1 MYLSTFLP
9 EEILLQ
15 IFGETDKSDLQKF
28 LEISHEWRDLLIKN
42 AKVMRKLPLILMND
56 TWRDKLEFVK
66 SYGKFIRNVE
76 FIETNLESFED
87 VLSVLNH
94 TPNVEKVSLI
104 KVKIADVEVLESSEN
119 DDESLKE
126 SSSEIT
132 REKLFLSNLNGIV
145 IKDDDNVGSLKF
157 FVDNIE
163 ANLINIKCEL
173 NDDSQ
178 LIILSELLIENHD
191 LKTLEITSKV
201 ESTFSPSDGVL
212 ELFKFKLQK
221 LTIKA
226 SLMKYDEQLFKF
238 LKSQR
243 YLNELGFFADHVDFR
258 YHQLMLTQFPA
269 IRKLHINIDTVAT
282 TDCLLKLRFIKQIK
296 LLNSLSLSGRNNHL
310 NIFDAILRICPN
322 ITDLTI
328 QNLTQFHSDKIRDL
342 PLTRLRVD
350 CVNCDF
356 LSVGESTKIHLKEIV
371 HTKEV
376 YERNLQNFS
385 NLSRFGDKNKDT
397 AIAYKIAN

>member
-1 MYLSTFLP
+1 MYLSTILP

-15 IFGETDKSDLQKF
+15 IFSETDKSDLQKF
-28 LEISHEWRDLLIKN
+28 LEISHEWRDLLIRN

-66 SYGKFIRNVE
+66 SYGKFVRNVE

-104 KVKIADVEVLESSEN
+104 KVKIADVEAVESSEN
-119 DDESLKE
+119 DDESLKK

-163 ANLINIKCEL
+163 ANLINIKYEL

-282 TDCLLKLRFIKQIK
+282 SDCLLKLRFIKQIK
-296 LLNSLSLSGRNNHL
+296 TLNSLSLSGRNNHL
-310 NIFDAILRICPN
+310 NIFDAMLRICPN

-328 QNLTQFHSDKIRDL
+328 QNLTQFHSDKIRAL
-342 PLTRLRVD
+342 PLTRLQVD

>member
-1 MYLSTFLP
+1 MHLSTILP

-28 LEISHEWRDLLIKN
+28 LEISHEWRDLLIRN

-104 KVKIADVEVLESSEN
+104 KVKIADVEVVESSEN
-119 DDESLKE
+119 DDESLKK

-163 ANLINIKCEL
+163 ANLINIKYEL

-296 LLNSLSLSGRNNHL
+296 TLNSLSLSGRNNHL
-310 NIFDAILRICPN
+310 NIFDAMLRICPN

-328 QNLTQFHSDKIRDL
+328 QNLTQFHSDKIRAL
-342 PLTRLRVD
+342 PLTQLRVD